1 MEENEEN
8 FRRQQEEIEALSSIY
23 EDCFVLDSETSFTI
37 LIKENCGEVL
47 LTVSLPPD
55 YPSGAPPTYQKSAP
69 FLRGRE
75 KEVLCDML
83 DDIYVDNLGE
93 CVVFHWVEQIRTYLQ
108 ERKDDSTDGYSS
120 EIVGN
125 KETVDTCLDEDLL
138 ATALHN
144 SSLCPKIITGGTI
157 EDRKSVFQG
166 HTATVKSADD
176 VKAVVAK
183 LYENK
188 KIAHATHNIYAFRIF
203 CDDKQ
208 TWLCDCQDDGEDAAG
223 GRLLHL
229 LEILDAVDTLVV
241 VSRWYGGTHLGPDRF
256 KHINN
261 AARQVLEIAGVIV
274 PKDEKG
280 KKKKGK

>member
-8 FRRQQEEIEALSSIY
+8 SRRQQEEIEALSSIY
-23 EDCFVLDSETSFTI
+23 EDCFILDSETCFTI
-37 LIKENCGEVL
+37 LIKERCGEVM
-47 LTVSLPPD
+47 LTVSLPPG
-55 YPSGAPPTYQKSAP
+55 YPSDAPPTYQKSAP

-75 KEVLCDML
+75 KEVLCGLL

-93 CVVFHWVEQIRTYLQ
+93 CVVFLWVEQIRTFLQ
-108 ERKDDSTDGYSS
+108 ERKDENFDSCDSGVGND
-120 EIVGN
+120 EIVVARIEEN
-125 KETVDTCLDEDLL
+125 LL

-144 SSLCPKIITGGTI
+144 SSLCPKITTGGTI

-166 HTATVKSADD
+166 HTAPVKSADD
-176 VKAVVAK
+176 VKAVIAK

-208 TWLCDCQDDGEDAAG
+208 TWLCDCEDDGEDAAG

-261 AARQVLEIAGVIV
+261 AARQVLETAGVIV
-274 PKDEKG
+274 PKEEKG
-280 KKKKGK
+280 KKKRGK

>member
-23 EDCFVLDSETSFTI
+23 EDCFILDSETCFTI
-37 LIKENCGEVL
+37 MIKESCGEVL
-47 LTVSLPPD
+47 LTVSLPPN
-55 YPSGAPPTYQKSAP
+55 YPSTAPPTYQKSAP

-75 KEVLCDML
+75 KEELCNLL

-93 CVVFHWVEQIRTYLQ
+93 CVVFLWVEQIRTFLQ
-108 ERKDDSTDGYSS
+108 ERDDNIGDSNDYVESD
-120 EIVGN
+120 
-125 KETVDTCLDEDLL
+125 ETVDASYDETLL
-138 ATALHN
+138 VTALQN
-144 SSLCPKIITGGTI
+144 SSLEKCPKITTGNTI

-166 HTATVKSADD
+166 HTASVKSADD
-176 VKAVVAK
+176 VKLVLAK

-188 KIAHATHNIYAFRIF
+188 KIAHATHNMYAYRIF
-203 CDDKQ
+203 CDEKQ
-208 TWLCDCQDDGEDAAG
+208 TWLCDCDDDGEDAAG
-223 GRLLHL
+223 GRMLHL
-229 LEILDAVDTLVV
+229 LEILEAVNTIVV

-261 AARQVLEIAGVIV
+261 AARQVLETAGVIA
-274 PKDEKG
+274 PKEEKG

>member
-1 MEENEEN
+1 MSLSTVFMFYFPIELMSLKC
-8 FRRQQEEIEALSSIY
+8 FKQQA
-23 EDCFVLDSETSFTI
+23 LDSETCFTI
-37 LIKENCGEVL
+37 LIKESCGEVL
-47 LTVSLPPD
+47 LTVSLPPN
-55 YPSGAPPTYQKSAP
+55 YPSSAPPTYQKSAP

-75 KEVLCDML
+75 KEVLCDLL

-93 CVVFHWVEQIRTYLQ
+93 CVVFLWVEQIRTFLQ
-108 ERKDDSTDGYSS
+108 ERDDNIDSYSTDL
-120 EIVGN
+120 VDN
-125 KETVDTCLDEDLL
+125 DETVDTSLEENLL

-144 SSLCPKIITGGTI
+144 SSLCPKITTGGTI

-166 HTATVKSADD
+166 HTASVKSAED
-176 VKAVVAK
+176 VKLVLSK

-188 KIAHATHNIYAFRIF
+188 KIAHATHNMYAYRIF

-208 TWLCDCQDDGEDAAG
+208 TWLCDCDDDGEDAAG

-229 LEILDAVDTLVV
+229 LEILDAVDTLMV

-261 AARQVLEIAGVIV
+261 AARQVLETAGVIA
-274 PKDEKG
+274 PKEEKG